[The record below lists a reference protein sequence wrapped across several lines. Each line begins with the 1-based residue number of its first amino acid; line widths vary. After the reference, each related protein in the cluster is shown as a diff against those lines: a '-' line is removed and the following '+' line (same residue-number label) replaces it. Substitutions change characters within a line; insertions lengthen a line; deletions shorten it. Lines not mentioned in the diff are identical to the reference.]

1 MADER
6 DTQFASDLARMSDEE
21 LREQITPSVQP
32 VPFLRAMA
40 GTELEKRRQ
49 KRTGALS
56 RPSFGLGRGAYG
68 VVMLAAVIA
77 AITVWL
83 SWPSYFG

>member
-1 MADER
+1 
-6 DTQFASDLARMSDEE
+6 MSDEE

-49 KRTGALS
+49 KRTDALS
-56 RPSFGLGRGAYG
+56 RPSFGLGRVAYG
-68 VVMLAAVIA
+68 VVALAAVIA
-77 AITVWL
+77 AIGVWL
-83 SWPSYFG
+83 GWAGYIG